1 MSTMFNPAPLTTS
14 PLSGLLDIMITWN
27 SDSRTT
33 DQISVQTPGTTIISS
48 LKKTANSVSIV
59 FESLAA
65 MTRRSYKKSIVI
77 NKESDYTQLEYADSG
92 IYVLIDFD
100 QLPTTTENIVIEPY
114 LVLVDDDNEPLY
126 TGTTDIKTGEGLNVY
141 LSASGITI
149 TLTPPLLVVDTVAD
163 VVAFRRING
172 ILPVNGDIQIQGIS
186 DTVVTVSNDI

>member
-33 DQISVQTPGTTIISS
+33 DQISVQTPGTTVIRS
-48 LKKTANSVSIV
+48 LTKTADSVSIV

-65 MTRRSYKKSIVI
+65 MTRQSYKKSIVI
-77 NKESDYTQLEYADSG
+77 NKTSDYAQLEYADSG
-92 IYVLIDFD
+92 IYVLVDFD
-100 QLPTTTENIVIEPY
+100 QLPSSAENIVIEPY

-141 LSASGITI
+141 LSGSGITI
-149 TLTPPLLVVDTVAD
+149 TLTPPMLVVDTIAD

-172 ILPVNGDIQIQGIS
+172 ILPVNGDIQIQGIA

>member
-14 PLSGLLDIMITWN
+14 PLPGLLDIMLTWN
-27 SDSRTT
+27 RDSRTT
-33 DQISVQTPGTTIISS
+33 SQISVQTPGTTVIRS
-48 LKKTANSVSIV
+48 LTKTADSVSIV

-65 MTRRSYKKSIVI
+65 MTRQSYKKSIVI

-92 IYVLIDFD
+92 IYVLVDFD
-100 QLPTTTENIVIEPY
+100 QLPTTAENIVIEPY

-141 LSASGITI
+141 LSGSGITV
-149 TLTPPLLVVDTVAD
+149 TLTPPMLVVDTIAD

>member
-27 SDSRTT
+27 RDSRTT
-33 DQISVQTPGTTIISS
+33 SQISVQTPGTTVIRS
-48 LKKTANSVSIV
+48 LTKTADSVSIV

-65 MTRRSYKKSIVI
+65 MTRQSYKKSIVI
-77 NKESDYTQLEYADSG
+77 NKASDYTQLEYADSG
-92 IYVLIDFD
+92 IYVLVDFD
-100 QLPTTTENIVIEPY
+100 QLPSSAENIVIEPY

-141 LSASGITI
+141 LSGSGITI
-149 TLTPPLLVVDTVAD
+149 TLTPPMLVVDTIAD

-172 ILPVNGDIQIQGIS
+172 ILPVNGDIQIQGIA

>member
-1 MSTMFNPAPLTTS
+1 MSTMFNPAPLSTS

-33 DQISVQTPGTTIISS
+33 DQISVQTPGTTVIRS
-48 LKKTANSVSIV
+48 LTKTADSVSIA

-65 MTRRSYKKSIVI
+65 MTRQAYKKSIVI
-77 NKESDYTQLEYADSG
+77 NKESDYAQLEYADSG
-92 IYVLIDFD
+92 IYVLVDFD
-100 QLPTTTENIVIEPY
+100 QLPSSAENIVIEPY

-141 LSASGITI
+141 LSASGLTI
-149 TLTPPLLVVDTVAD
+149 TLTPPMLVVDTVAD

-172 ILPVNGDIQIQGIS
+172 ILPVNGDIQIQGIA

>member
-1 MSTMFNPAPLTTS
+1 MSTMFNPAPLTAS

-33 DQISVQTPGTTIISS
+33 DQISVQTPGTTVIRS
-48 LKKTANSVSIV
+48 LTKAADSVSIV

-65 MTRRSYKKSIVI
+65 MTRQSYKKSIVI
-77 NKESDYTQLEYADSG
+77 NKTSDYTQLEYADSG
-92 IYVLIDFD
+92 IYVLVDFD
-100 QLPTTTENIVIEPY
+100 QLPSSAENIVIEPY

-149 TLTPPLLVVDTVAD
+149 TLTPPMLVVDTIAD

-172 ILPVNGDIQIQGIS
+172 ILPINGDIQIQGIA

>member
-1 MSTMFNPAPLTTS
+1 MSTMFNPAPLTAS

-33 DQISVQTPGTTIISS
+33 DQLSVQTPGTTVIRS
-48 LKKTANSVSIV
+48 LTKTADSVSIA

-65 MTRRSYKKSIVI
+65 MTRQSYKKSIVI
-77 NKESDYTQLEYADSG
+77 NKTSDYTQLEYADSG
-92 IYVLIDFD
+92 IYVLVDFD
-100 QLPTTTENIVIEPY
+100 QLPSSAENIVIEPY

-141 LSASGITI
+141 LSGSGITI
-149 TLTPPLLVVDTVAD
+149 TLTPPMLVVDTIAD

-172 ILPVNGDIQIQGIS
+172 ILPVNGDIQIQGIA

>member
-1 MSTMFNPAPLTTS
+1 MSTMFNPAPLTAS

-33 DQISVQTPGTTIISS
+33 DQISVQTPGTTVIRS
-48 LKKTANSVSIV
+48 LTKTADSVSIV
-59 FESLAA
+59 FDSLAA
-65 MTRRSYKKSIVI
+65 MTRQSYKKSIVI
-77 NKESDYTQLEYADSG
+77 NKTSDYTQLEYADSG
-92 IYVLIDFD
+92 IYVLVDFD
-100 QLPTTTENIVIEPY
+100 QLPSSAENIVIEPY

-149 TLTPPLLVVDTVAD
+149 TLTPPMLVVDTIAD

-172 ILPVNGDIQIQGIS
+172 ILPINGDIQIQGIA

>member
-14 PLSGLLDIMITWN
+14 PLPGLLDIMITWN
-27 SDSRTT
+27 SDNRTT
-33 DQISVQTPGTTIISS
+33 DQVSVQTPGTTIISS
-48 LKKTANSVSIV
+48 LTKTANSVSIV

-65 MTRRSYKKSIVI
+65 MTRQSYKKSIVI

-92 IYVLIDFD
+92 IYVLVDFD
-100 QLPTTTENIVIEPY
+100 QLPTTAENIVIEPY

-141 LSASGITI
+141 LSGSGITI

>member
-14 PLSGLLDIMITWN
+14 PLPGLLDIMITWN

-33 DQISVQTPGTTIISS
+33 DQISVQMPGTTIISS
-48 LKKTANSVSIV
+48 LTKTADSVSIV

-65 MTRRSYKKSIVI
+65 MTRQSYKKSIVI

-92 IYVLIDFD
+92 IYVLVDFD
-100 QLPTTTENIVIEPY
+100 QLPTTAENIVIEPY

-141 LSASGITI
+141 LSGSGITV
-149 TLTPPLLVVDTVAD
+149 TLTPPMLVVDTIAD

>member
-14 PLSGLLDIMITWN
+14 PLPGLLDIMITWN

-33 DQISVQTPGTTIISS
+33 SEISVTTPGITVIRS
-48 LKKTANSVSIV
+48 LTKSGNSVSIT

-65 MTRRSYKKSIVI
+65 MTRQSYKKSIVI

-92 IYVLIDFD
+92 IYVLVDFD
-100 QLPTTTENIVIEPY
+100 QLPASAENIVIEPY

>member
-33 DQISVQTPGTTIISS
+33 DQISVQTPGTTVIRS
-48 LKKTANSVSIV
+48 LTKTADSVSIV

-65 MTRRSYKKSIVI
+65 MTRQSYKKSIVI

-92 IYVLIDFD
+92 IYVLVDFD
-100 QLPTTTENIVIEPY
+100 QLPSSAENIVIEPY

-141 LSASGITI
+141 LSGSGITI
-149 TLTPPLLVVDTVAD
+149 TLTPPMLVVDTIAD

-172 ILPVNGDIQIQGIS
+172 ILPVNGDIQIQGIA

>member
-14 PLSGLLDIMITWN
+14 PLPGLLDIMITWN

-33 DQISVQTPGTTIISS
+33 DQISVQTPGTTVIRS
-48 LKKTANSVSIV
+48 LTKTADSVSIV

-65 MTRRSYKKSIVI
+65 MTRQSYKKSIII

-92 IYVLIDFD
+92 IYVLVDFD
-100 QLPTTTENIVIEPY
+100 QLPTTAENIVIEPY
-114 LVLVDDDNEPLY
+114 LVLVDDDNDPLY

-149 TLTPPLLVVDTVAD
+149 TLTPPLLVVDTIAD

>member
-33 DQISVQTPGTTIISS
+33 NQISVQTPGTTIIRS
-48 LKKTANSVSIV
+48 LTKTADSVSIV

-65 MTRRSYKKSIVI
+65 MTRQSYKKSIVI
-77 NKESDYTQLEYADSG
+77 NKESDYAQLEYADSG
-92 IYVLIDFD
+92 IYVLVDFD
-100 QLPTTTENIVIEPY
+100 QLPSSAENIVIEPY

-141 LSASGITI
+141 LSGSGITI

-172 ILPVNGDIQIQGIS
+172 ILPVNGDIQIQGIA

>member
-1 MSTMFNPAPLTTS
+1 MSTMFNPSPLTTS
-14 PLSGLLDIMITWN
+14 PLPGLLDIMITWN
-27 SDSRTT
+27 RDSRTT
-33 DQISVQTPGTTIISS
+33 SQISVQTPGTTVIRS
-48 LKKTANSVSIV
+48 LTKTADSVSIA

-65 MTRRSYKKSIVI
+65 MTRQSYKKSIVI
-77 NKESDYTQLEYADSG
+77 NKTSDYAQLEYADSG
-92 IYVLIDFD
+92 IYVLVDFD
-100 QLPTTTENIVIEPY
+100 QLPSSAENIVIEPY

-149 TLTPPLLVVDTVAD
+149 TLTPPMLVVDTVAD

-172 ILPVNGDIQIQGIS
+172 ILPVNGDIQIQGIA